1 MRGKGTVPES
11 PEGVQESHNGQE
23 GRQVS
28 KVSVEPLDCRLA
40 VEAETNRTS
49 TGEHSRER
57 IGWNCKLE

>member
-49 TGEHSRER
+49 VGEHSRER
-57 IGWNCKLE
+57 I

>member
-40 VEAETNRTS
+40 VEAETNRTR
-49 TGEHSRER
+49 EHSRER
-57 IGWNCKLE
+57 I